1 MAFPGRNVGVRMIDS
16 GSDRSDGIGSRDVGF
31 RGSSCR
37 VRGKTLLGKEER
49 THMCQRSRCR
59 LFESCRFSWA

>member
-16 GSDRSDGIGSRDVGF
+16 GSDRSDGIGSRDVDF

-37 VRGKTLLGKEER
+37 VRGKEER